1 MKSIAQVFE
10 KAMLGAFRSKQ
21 SKHDHESS
29 NSLLE
34 IAPGGNQLN
43 KRVAEKIVNDY
54 GLALQRASEINKS
67 EMERLLKD
75 LNNGKESLDEVA
87 KGLKQGQGRYHKL
100 FTLKV
105 DQSLLPYSK
114 ETIREAIELLLQY
127 DRDPNN
133 IRLLK
138 EGLRYL
144 DSFV

>member
-34 IAPGGNQLN
+34 IAPDGNQLN

-75 LNNGKESLDEVA
+75 LNNGKDSPDEVA